1 MDSNMGL
8 LEPQNDINVK
18 NQTKYYFLTYLIMKY
33 QNTKTK
39 KFNKE
44 QNVILFPFFHIE
56 KNVSFNRYT

>member
-44 QNVILFPFFHIE
+44 
-56 KNVSFNRYT
+56 